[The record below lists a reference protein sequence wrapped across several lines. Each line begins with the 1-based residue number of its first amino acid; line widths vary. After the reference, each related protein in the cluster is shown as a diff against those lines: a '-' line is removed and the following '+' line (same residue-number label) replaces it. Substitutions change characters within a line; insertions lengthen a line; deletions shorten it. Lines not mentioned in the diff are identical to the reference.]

1 MGKTLKR
8 PESLF
13 STLNYKVKRALKINK
28 LVKNSEEYNEKNF
41 TAGRQL
47 FSGNK
52 RARAT
57 NRAHNR
63 QQENSTSVYLNDDE
77 SIVLT
82 AAAVATQQQK
92 MKAQL
97 LIFNYCSES
106 VCWSAEA
113 KSIMHQIRNSSKRK
127 RWTAT
132 KNNKDHKVQTHTYTR
147 CSSLISFAST
157 RKKMHVTM
165 DEQNVLFWSK
175 EPKKKRWNQNTQR
188 PKNNKT
194 KFAGKTKMNLWC
206 EWCKQWEK
214 CERVCSTWHINS
226 RWQK

>member
-8 PESLF
+8 PESSF

-82 AAAVATQQQK
+82 AAAAAAVATQQQK

-97 LIFNYCSES
+97 LIFNYCSEGES
-106 VCWSAEA
+106 VC
-113 KSIMHQIRNSSKRK
+113 
-127 RWTAT
+127 
-132 KNNKDHKVQTHTYTR
+132 
-147 CSSLISFAST
+147 
-157 RKKMHVTM
+157 
-165 DEQNVLFWSK
+165 
-175 EPKKKRWNQNTQR
+175 
-188 PKNNKT
+188 
-194 KFAGKTKMNLWC
+194 
-206 EWCKQWEK
+206 
-214 CERVCSTWHINS
+214 
-226 RWQK
+226 